1 MIRPIMKDPV
11 FLSQK
16 SAQASPADLPVLNDL
31 MDTLR
36 ANGRKTNS
44 ICQAIWKLERKDTAR
59 PTGERRTICRIR

>member
-1 MIRPIMKDPV
+1 MRG
-11 FLSQK
+11 K
-16 SAQASPADLPVLNDL
+16 SHTPAEREMMREILMHRDRVLLL

-59 PTGERRTICRIR
+59 PNGERRAICRIR